1 MREAWATA
9 GAVEPAAGEVEGA
22 GKLGPSFGA
31 GAGCGV
37 GLGVG
42 LIGGSTP
49 PLNPRPACAAM
60 EPSGICVRVSS
71 DDFGIAASRNHYT
84 NFVMV

>member
-1 MREAWATA
+1 MREAWAAA

-49 PLNPRPACAAM
+49 PALP
-60 EPSGICVRVSS
+60 
-71 DDFGIAASRNHYT
+71 Y
-84 NFVMV
+84 

>member
-1 MREAWATA
+1 MREAWAAA

-49 PLNPRPACAAM
+49 PLNPRP
-60 EPSGICVRVSS
+60 P
-71 DDFGIAASRNHYT
+71 IATMPLSLWNSPE
-84 NFVMV
+84 FVYAYLLMILG